1 MMIGKKKNNMNF
13 KNNISTT
20 PEQSERLLGLG
31 VKPETADMHYTSIP
45 TLKANTL
52 QVSANIYLDLGS
64 PENGETPSWSLSRL
78 LEMMPKEIQ
87 YETHGY
93 ILMITPLWISY
104 AYMLHGEII
113 DDVKYVS
120 VKGYHLFDELL
131 DMIEWLIKGRQFN
144 QDYLIHSNSSK
155 TGKEDVQ

>member
-1 MMIGKKKNNMNF
+1 MNF

-20 PEQSERLLGLG
+20 REQSRRLLGLG
-31 VKPETADMHYTSIP
+31 VKPETADMYYWYEGNPYYCPYS
-45 TLKANTL
+45 LKAQDKVMPYEL
-52 QVSANIYLDLGS
+52 REEDV
-64 PENGETPSWSLSRL
+64 PSWSLSRL

-87 YETHGY
+87 YETHGC

-104 AYMLHGEII
+104 TYMLHSEII

-120 VKGYHLFDELL
+120 VKKYHLFDELL
-131 DMIEWLIKGRQFN
+131 DMIEWLIKGRYFN

-155 TGKEDVQ
+155 TGKEDNK

>member
-1 MMIGKKKNNMNF
+1 MDF
-13 KNNISTT
+13 KSNISTT
-20 PEQSERLLGLG
+20 REQSRRLLGLG
-31 VKPETADMHYTSIP
+31 VKPETADMCITEPGQELEALHVYPCTMLP
-45 TLKANTL
+45 RL
-52 QVSANIYLDLGS
+52 QEVTKVI
-64 PENGETPSWSLSRL
+64 PSWSLSRL

-87 YETHGY
+87 YETHGC

-104 AYMLHGEII
+104 TYMLHGEII

-155 TGKEDVQ
+155 TGKEACND